1 MATLAERLESVWRER
16 PGLATWLTTV
26 DHKRIGVK
34 YIYTSFVFFLLGGIQ
49 SLIMR
54 AQLTDA
60 GLNLVNPEAYNQLFS
75 MHGITMMFL
84 FAMPMFSGFGNYF
97 VPLMIGTRDMAFP
110 RLNAFGYWV
119 FLAGGLF
126 LYSSFLV
133 GQAPNDGWFNYPPQ
147 ALRLFTPG
155 LNADFYSLG
164 VIFIGVSSTGGAI
177 NFIVTILKMRAPGMT
192 LNRMPIFVWGELAMA
207 LQIVFALPFL
217 TAAAAMLFLDRRFG
231 FHFFD
236 AANGGDPVL
245 WQHLFWFF
253 GHPEVYIIALPGFG
267 IVSALIPTLSRRPM
281 VGYTYIVLAEMATA
295 LIGFGVWVHH
305 MFATGLPT
313 LTLSFASA
321 ASMMVVIP
329 TGVQFFAWLATMVTG
344 KLVLKTPMLF
354 VLGFIIIFVI
364 GGLTGPI
371 LGLVPIDQQVH
382 DTYFVVAHFHYV
394 LVGSAV
400 FPIFAVFYY
409 WLPKITGRLMD
420 ERPGKWSF
428 WLMFLGFNLTFFPQH
443 ILGLLGMPRRIYTY
457 DSGLGWEP
465 HNLVSTIG
473 AFMFAV
479 GVLITMLNYMRSL
492 RSGAQAGNDPWEGET
507 LEWATT
513 SPPPPYNFETIPT
526 VRSREP
532 VWDQPELRDGAQP
545 PEQGGHALESGHQ
558 TLSTSVL
565 DATPQAVVHMPHA
578 SPWPFALTLAM
589 TVLLYGLLLGSWIV
603 TVVGALGSVAGVM
616 GWFWPTEETQET

>member
-1 MATLAERLESVWRER
+1 VATLAERLESVWREQ
-16 PGLATWLTTV
+16 PGLGTWLTTV

-34 YIYTSFVFFLLGGIQ
+34 YIYTSFAFFVVGGIQ

-60 GLNLVNPEAYNQLFS
+60 GLNLLNPEAYNQLFS

-110 RLNAFGYWV
+110 RLNAFGFWI

-164 VIFIGVSSTGGAI
+164 VIFIGISSTGGAI
-177 NFIVTILKMRAPGMT
+177 NFIVTIIKMRAPGMS

-217 TAAAAMLFLDRRFG
+217 TAAAAMLLLDRRFG

-267 IVSALIPTLSRRPM
+267 IISALIPTLSRRPM
-281 VGYTYIVLAEMATA
+281 IGYTYIVLAEMATA

-354 VLGFIIIFVI
+354 VLGFIVIFVI

-371 LGLVPIDQQVH
+371 LGLVPIDHQVH

-409 WLPKITGRLMD
+409 WLPKVTGRLLD
-420 ERPGKWSF
+420 ERWGKWSF
-428 WLMFLGFNLTFFPQH
+428 WAMFIGFNLAFFPQH

-457 DSGLGWEP
+457 EPGLGWEP
-465 HNLVSTIG
+465 YNLVSTIG
-473 AFMFAV
+473 AFMFAA
-479 GVLITMLNYMRSL
+479 GVLITIVNYIRSL
-492 RSGAQAGNDPWEGET
+492 RDGAPAGNDPWGGET

-513 SPPPPYNFETIPT
+513 SPPPAYNFETIPT

-545 PEQGGHALESGHQ
+545 PDQGGHTLESGHE

-565 DATPQAVVHMPHA
+565 DATPQAIVHMPHA
-578 SPWPFALTLAM
+578 SPWPFALSVAI
-589 TVLLYGLLLGSWIV
+589 TVLFYGVLFGSVIV
-603 TVVGALGSVAGVM
+603 SVVGALGSVAGVM
-616 GWFWPTEETQET
+616 GWFWPKQETQET